1 MQFEKMKSR
10 DKLSKKCSIH
20 GKNREISG
28 RIISEH
34 LLKAIFLMFGM
45 ETVGPWLVWN
55 LKWGLGDGHSP
66 LPPPHPTSS
75 GYAPAL

>member
-55 LKWGLGDGHSP
+55 LK
-66 LPPPHPTSS
+66 
-75 GYAPAL
+75 